1 MSKVL
6 LHKKRFNYGKTVRKV
21 LTISAIVVVLCV
33 IAFYIVLTKSG
44 QWLVQDDE
52 FDHVSWVVILD
63 GQSADME
70 RSNYAIDL
78 VAEGRVDSVVILGR
92 RVLRDR
98 SNAEFYAEDFIQ
110 HSSIDSNALF
120 LARHDDPST
129 ISEAFTII
137 PWLKS
142 RKADTVLVLTTA
154 AATKRVA
161 NIFQSLAGESPVFL
175 TKDIQHYLY
184 DAETWYI
191 NRESRKNWLRE
202 WAALF
207 YSKFELNGD
216 TLTENDSAYF
226 APIRSLKEEKTES
239 VVDLQKFLKQTQSKT
254 QEVIKES
261 KDSSS
266 AKADTTKSEAKKDEK
281 KDDKKADAKKEEK
294 KDDKKSDSKKDEKK
308 SESKSDSASK
318 NGGDK
323 KNSSKK

>member
-1 MSKVL
+1 MSKII
-6 LHKKRFNYGKTVRKV
+6 LHKRRRSYGETIRKV
-21 LTISAIVVVLCV
+21 LTISAIVIVLCV

-44 QWLVQDDE
+44 EWLVQNDE

-78 VAEGRVDSVVILGR
+78 VAKGKVDSVVILGR

-98 SNAEFYAEDFIQ
+98 SNAEFYAEDFVQ

-142 RKADTVLVLTTA
+142 RKADTVLLLTTA

-161 NIFQSLAGESPVFL
+161 GIFQSLAGEAPVFL
-175 TKDIQHYLY
+175 TTDIQHYLY

-191 NRESRKNWLRE
+191 NRESRKSWLRE
-202 WAALF
+202 WTALF

-216 TLTENDSAYF
+216 TLTENDSAYY

-239 VVDLQKFLKQTQSKT
+239 VVDLQRFLKQTQSKT

-261 KDSSS
+261 KDSSTKS
-266 AKADTTKSEAKKDEK
+266 DSTKTEAKKEEKKTESKDAKADTKKDDKKESK
-281 KDDKKADAKKEEK
+281 KDDKKADSKKESAG
-294 KDDKKSDSKKDEKK
+294 KS
-308 SESKSDSASK
+308 
-318 NGGDK
+318 GGDK

>member
-1 MSKVL
+1 MSKII
-6 LHKKRFNYGKTVRKV
+6 LHKKRRNYSKTVHKV
-21 LTISAIVVVLCV
+21 LVTSAAIVVLAV

-44 QWLVQDDE
+44 VWLVNNDE

-70 RSNYAIDL
+70 RNDYAIDL
-78 VAEGRVDSVVILGR
+78 VAKGKADSVLILGR
-92 RVLRDR
+92 RILRDR
-98 SNAEFYAEDFIQ
+98 SNAEFYAEDFAQ
-110 HSSIDSNALF
+110 RSSIDSSAIF

-129 ISEAFTII
+129 ISEAFTVI

-142 RKADTVLVLTTA
+142 RKADTVLLLTTA

-161 NIFQSLAGESPVFL
+161 GIFKSLAGESPVFL
-175 TKDIQHYLY
+175 TTDIQHYLY

-191 NRESRKNWLRE
+191 NRESRKSWLRE

-207 YSKFELNGD
+207 YSKFELTGD
-216 TLTENDSAYF
+216 TISEKDSAYY

-239 VVDLQKFLKQTQSKT
+239 IVDLQKFLKQTQVKT

-261 KDSSS
+261 KDSSAKPDS
-266 AKADTTKSEAKKDEK
+266 SKTEAKKEEKKTESKAAKADTKKDDKKESK
-281 KDDKKADAKKEEK
+281 KDDKKADSKKESAG
-294 KDDKKSDSKKDEKK
+294 KS
-308 SESKSDSASK
+308 
-318 NGGDK
+318 GGDK

>member
-6 LHKKRFNYGKTVRKV
+6 LHKKKRNYGTAIRRV
-21 LTISAIVVVLCV
+21 LTISAIIVVLCV

-52 FDHVSWVVILD
+52 FEHVSWVAILD

-78 VAEGRVDSVVILGR
+78 VAEGKADSVLILGR

-98 SNAEFYAEDFIQ
+98 SNAEFYAEDFVQ
-110 HSSIDSNALF
+110 HSSIDSGALF

-142 RKADTVLVLTTA
+142 RKADTVLLLTTA

-161 NIFQSLAGESPVFL
+161 GIFQSLAGESPVFL

-226 APIRSLKEEKTES
+226 APIRSLREEKTES
-239 VVDLQKFLKQTQSKT
+239 VVDLQRFLKQTQSKT

-261 KDSSS
+261 KDST
-266 AKADTTKSEAKKDEK
+266 AKADTTKAEAKKDEK
-281 KDDKKADAKKEEK
+281 KDEKKSDAKKDDKKDEK
-294 KDDKKSDSKKDEKK
+294 KDDKKSDSKKDADKK
-308 SESKSDSASK
+308 SD
-318 NGGDK
+318 GDK

>member
-6 LHKKRFNYGKTVRKV
+6 LYKKRRNYGNTVRKI
-21 LTISAIVVVLCV
+21 LTISVIAIILCV

-44 QWLVQDDE
+44 QWLVQNDE

-70 RSNYAIDL
+70 RNNFAIDL
-78 VAEGRVDSVVILGR
+78 VAKGKVDSVLILGR
-92 RVLRDR
+92 RILRDR
-98 SNAEFYAEDFIQ
+98 SNAEFYADDFVQ

-142 RKADTVLVLTTA
+142 RKADTVLLLTTA

-161 NIFQSLAGESPVFL
+161 GIFQSLAGESPVFL
-175 TKDIQHYLY
+175 TTDIQHYLY
-184 DAETWYI
+184 DPETWYI

-207 YSKFELNGD
+207 YSKFELKGD
-216 TLTENDSAYF
+216 TLTENDSAYY
-226 APIRSLKEEKTES
+226 APIRSFKEEKMES

-261 KDSSS
+261 KDTST
-266 AKADTTKSEAKKDEK
+266 AKADTTKAEAKKEEKKEEKKADSKKDEK
-281 KDDKKADAKKEEK
+281 KEDKKDSK
-294 KDDKKSDSKKDEKK
+294 KDDKKSDSKKDSAGK
-308 SESKSDSASK
+308 S
-318 NGGDK
+318 GGDK